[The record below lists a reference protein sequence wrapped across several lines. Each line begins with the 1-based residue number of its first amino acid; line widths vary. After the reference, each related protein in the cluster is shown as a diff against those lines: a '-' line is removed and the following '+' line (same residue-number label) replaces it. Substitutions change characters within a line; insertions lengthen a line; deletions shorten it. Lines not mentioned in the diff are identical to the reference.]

1 MSEVSSLCKEHIVN
15 KHPKWKEE
23 ISKEAAE
30 NKNSP
35 HTNPNWLR
43 DLTGDFYNVV
53 IANCSLKCK
62 DATWLC
68 SASNSGN
75 LMLSF
80 FPY

>member
-1 MSEVSSLCKEHIVN
+1 MN

-43 DLTGDFYNVV
+43 DLTGYFYNVV
-53 IANCSLKCK
+53 IANCSQKCK
-62 DATWLC
+62 DAVRANKVIKGIILKNDRNFSNLFC
-68 SASNSGN
+68 SE
-75 LMLSF
+75 
-80 FPY
+80 PQRVE